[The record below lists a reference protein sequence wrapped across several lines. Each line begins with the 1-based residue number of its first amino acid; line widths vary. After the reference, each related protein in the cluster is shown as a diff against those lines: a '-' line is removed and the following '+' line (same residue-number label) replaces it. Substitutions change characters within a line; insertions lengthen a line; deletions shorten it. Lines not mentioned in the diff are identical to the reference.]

1 MLRATCVC
9 ATLLKKPDVR
19 KDYSATVRAI
29 VVEEPPAPW
38 TEVEVDAQF
47 TVTLLAF
54 AWALLPV
61 GFMVMMAIFD
71 RYQTHRLPL
80 AAGALV
86 MLSLAFTSGVGQRR
100 SAWSEGRIQLA
111 TASLLSTG
119 LVLVLVWWFALEA
132 WWWVPYGLVFGS
144 VATMFVA
151 LNHLSSCTTPTLRC
165 AWPASSNVPAA
176 AFHEWRIQNANWTNG
191 TMGSKHLPDGTVLT
205 LFGSLEGETTYL
217 CIDRLCPPEV
227 RPGWGELS
235 VDFRLLGDPSN
246 AAHAEE

>member
-9 ATLLKKPDVR
+9 ATLMKKPDVR

-38 TEVEVDAQF
+38 TEVEVDAQY

-54 AWALLPV
+54 SWALLPV

-86 MLSLAFTSGVGQRR
+86 MLALAFTSGVGQRR
-100 SAWSEGRIQLA
+100 SAWYEGRIQLA

-119 LVLVLVWWFALEA
+119 LVLLLVWWFALEA

-151 LNHLSSCTTPTLRC
+151 LNHLSRARRPRCDAPGPLPRTCPQLLFMNGEFKTRSGPTGPW
-165 AWPASSNVPAA
+165 AASIFPTGP
-176 AFHEWRIQNANWTNG
+176 F
-191 TMGSKHLPDGTVLT
+191 
-205 LFGSLEGETTYL
+205 
-217 CIDRLCPPEV
+217 
-227 RPGWGELS
+227 
-235 VDFRLLGDPSN
+235 
-246 AAHAEE
+246 